1 MEENK
6 ELERVNSDN
15 FSDDF
20 SIDVAA
26 HPWRVVKRLWK
37 SVKDQ
42 RLKLAAVIFSVVY
55 RSGNSVCRGLGKRR
69 CANLSFIVDVS
80 RGMGILYA
88 SILFDDDFC
97 RTALSASA

>member
-6 ELERVNSDN
+6 EVERVNSDN
-15 FSDDF
+15 FCDDF

-42 RLKLAAVIFSVVY
+42 RLKLAAVIFSVI
-55 RSGNSVCRGLGKRR
+55 
-69 CANLSFIVDVS
+69 F
-80 RGMGILYA
+80 
-88 SILFDDDFC
+88 
-97 RTALSASA
+97 

>member
-42 RLKLAAVIFSVVY
+42 R
-55 RSGNSVCRGLGKRR
+55 
-69 CANLSFIVDVS
+69 
-80 RGMGILYA
+80 
-88 SILFDDDFC
+88 
-97 RTALSASA
+97 